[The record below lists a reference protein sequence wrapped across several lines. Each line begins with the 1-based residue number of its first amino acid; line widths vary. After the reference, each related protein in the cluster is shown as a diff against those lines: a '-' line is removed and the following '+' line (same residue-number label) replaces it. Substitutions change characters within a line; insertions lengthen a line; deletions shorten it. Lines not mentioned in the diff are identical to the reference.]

1 MIRLTVERQGVARLP
16 PTRGGLRIGGF
27 CRHDSAV
34 RHCQQGKG
42 PIRANGKGLVFSRR
56 VGDASSKTFTN
67 LRSDSGTL
75 GEETHPSACVTRT
88 ITKKQRD
95 MLALLG
101 LENPPRILIIRD
113 QQTRRSGNMTGTV
126 SVSG

>member
-34 RHCQQGKG
+34 RHCRQGKG

-56 VGDASSKTFTN
+56 AGDAKSKIFAN
-67 LRSDSGTL
+67 LRRDSSTL
-75 GEETHPSACVTRT
+75 GEETHPRACGTRT

-101 LENPPRILIIRD
+101 LENPTRILKIRG
-113 QQTRRSGNMTGTV
+113 Q
-126 SVSG
+126 